1 MIKTPREREMIETP
15 REREADRD
23 AERERES
30 LRSCTQSEKRKFIN
44 MHNQFTQSDR
54 EKRHTREADRIESRD
69 SRERER
75 DDRDAER
82 ERGGS
87 RRRERERVTE
97 KLYTIRE
104 EKIHQHAQSV
114 YTERQREE
122 TYERGRSDRESRL
135 ARKRER

>member
-1 MIKTPREREMIETP
+1 MIETPREREVIETP

-23 AERERES
+23 A
-30 LRSCTQSEKRKFIN
+30 
-44 MHNQFTQSDR
+44 
-54 EKRHTREADRIESRD
+54 
-69 SRERER
+69 
-75 DDRDAER
+75 
-82 ERGGS
+82 
-87 RRRERERVTE
+87 ERERVTE

-114 YTERQREE
+114 YTERRREE